1 MSDPAK
7 TIDQNILPVQALFN
21 LDNSFN
27 TFIGQ
32 GQPFYATV
40 NPIQSGLTITN
51 STIDSSIIG
60 GNSPSL
66 AYFTTAQSSNAP
78 VSPFDLTNKQYVDYL
93 AAGLSWKEP
102 ATVATLTN
110 ITLSGLQT
118 IDGVSLVA
126 GNVVLVK
133 NQTNA
138 AQNGIYTVSSGAW
151 TYTPGSDTW
160 NEYVG
165 AIIFIV
171 SGTQAGSAWYSLA
184 QPGGTLGT
192 TPITWSNFSVS
203 SVYTAGTGLTL
214 TGTQFSITNTAVTAG
229 SYGSASSVPTYTV
242 NAQGQ
247 LTAAS
252 NTTIA
257 ISNSQVSGL
266 GTLST
271 QNASNVSITGG
282 SINGTTIGASSPST
296 GAFTTLGGT
305 TISASTQ
312 FTGPGTGLTGT
323 ATSLNIGGNAATAT
337 TAGSATTATTATNL
351 AGGASNYLPYQS
363 ASNTTSFLTP
373 SAGVLQYSS
382 GLSWTTTPTLTG
394 TNFSGIPNGA
404 LNNSSITI
412 GSTSIS
418 LGSTASTLTSVTMAT
433 PTISSYETYTATSAP
448 SYNAGRLWY
457 DSTQNALAYYNDVT
471 NNTLHIGEEI
481 QLKVYNNTG
490 STINVG
496 QPVYVT
502 STSSGFTYPNV
513 ALAIANTL
521 TTGNVIGLANQA
533 IPTGTAGYVT
543 TIGLVQGVNTGSY
556 TVGDTLYLSP
566 YSAGYYQNT
575 IPPTG
580 YAIKLGTVAYVN
592 SSNGA
597 IYVNKSILTVQAGNI
612 VGQVALTNGGTGA
625 NLTAVAGGAVYSSGS
640 ALGITAAGLS
650 GQVLTSNGSSAP
662 TWQANAALVT
672 ITDNTSSSSTYY
684 PLLANATSGTVNSVN
699 TSSTKLQF
707 VPQTGLLTT
716 TALSAGS
723 LTLTTTP
730 LAVGS
735 GGTGLSSLTAGY
747 VPYGNGTSAFGNS
760 ANLQFTGSNL
770 LIGQTYDQGTGSL
783 QNTGN
788 ATVNGNLVDKQLYLQ
803 GGNNLILQ
811 SQTFTTSPWTT
822 SNSSVTLNTTT
833 APNSTATGS
842 KIVESATTS
851 SHYIQ
856 QIITVSALSA
866 TYSVY
871 AKAAERSFIILEFG
885 SNAGGYAWF
894 NLSTGAVGTAAGGLS
909 ASNCSITS
917 VGNGWYKCSI
927 NQTLTAGSLYANIY
941 CASTNGAS
949 SYAGDGTSG
958 VYVWGAQL
966 EYGSQASSYTPTT
979 TTAVTTTNN
988 ISVPSGS
995 VAIGGTTNSTSNT
1008 TGALTIVG
1016 GIGSSSNIYASG
1028 GATSSTSPTTGGIW
1042 AYQPYPAFAGGF
1054 LNSPVIGFTASAWN
1068 SSSGSVASQA
1078 YMQLNALTF
1087 NVNPP
1092 TSKLSFYISANGA
1105 SPTEKMYLSSAG
1117 ALTTTA
1123 DSTFNTVTVGLGGGS
1138 VSTNTAVG
1146 YQSLNATTTGG
1157 ANTALGYQSL
1167 RTNTTSTN
1175 NVAIGYQSLF
1185 NNSTSSN
1192 LTAVGTFALLNNTTN
1207 VATLGTITGGSAYTN
1222 GTYTGVVMTLSSGST
1237 ATTYPTA
1244 TIVVSGGAVTSVT
1257 LTSNG
1262 VGFKDTTTVL
1272 TAPAASIGGTGS
1284 GFSVPVA
1291 SLASGSTN
1299 TAVGYQALTANTV
1312 ATGNTATGSQCLVNT
1327 TSGRFNVGY
1336 GAAAGYANTTGAYNV
1351 FVGGQNAGGIANG
1364 NANTSG
1370 NYLTAVGA
1378 GALASNSTSNAL
1390 TGIGYMALY
1399 SATGANNI
1407 ALGYQAGYAGT
1418 ALTTGTNNIFIGYQ
1432 AQASTASDTNEIV
1445 IGYNQ
1450 VGLGSNTTVIG
1461 NSSTTLTKAFGVITS
1476 TVYTVATLPSAS
1488 TSGAGARAFVTDA
1501 LAPTFGATV
1510 TGGGAVNVPVYSDGT
1525 NWKVG

>member
-51 STIDSSIIG
+51 STINSSIIG

-580 YAIKLGTVAYVN
+580 YAIKLGIVAYVN

-735 GGTGLSSLTAGY
+735 GGTGLSSLTANY

-788 ATVNGNLVDKQLYLQ
+788 ATINGNLVDKQLYLQ
-803 GGNNLILQ
+803 GGNNLLRY
-811 SQTFTTSPWTT
+811 SQAF
-822 SNSSVTLNTTT
+822 TT
-833 APNSTATGS
+833 APWGTTSSTVNLNVTTAPDGTSTASSLISTATTASQRLDAQTTVTNTNINWSIYVKANGYNYVSLSVADGS
-842 KIVESATTS
+842 GSNYVA
-851 SHYIQ
+851 
-856 QIITVSALSA
+856 A
-866 TYSVY
+866 TY
-871 AKAAERSFIILEFG
+871 
-885 SNAGGYAWF
+885 
-894 NLSTGAVGTAAGGLS
+894 NLSTSVVTQSSAAGSGNAVL
-909 ASNCSITS
+909 NTSIAS
-917 VGNGWYKCSI
+917 VGNGWYRCSVSGYFPSVTI
-927 NQTLTAGSLYANIY
+927 THQMISLTTSATPTYGSYGLFSI
-941 CASTNGAS
+941 T
-949 SYAGDGTSG
+949 GDGTSG
-958 VYVWGAQL
+958 IYIWGSQC
-966 EYGSQASSYTPTT
+966 EYGSVASSYTPTT

-995 VAIGGTTNSTSNT
+995 ITTS
-1008 TGALTIVG
+1008 
-1016 GIGSSSNIYASG
+1016 
-1028 GATSSTSPTTGGIW
+1028 
-1042 AYQPYPAFAGGF
+1042 
-1054 LNSPVIGFTASAWN
+1054 
-1068 SSSGSVASQA
+1068 
-1078 YMQLNALTF
+1078 
-1087 NVNPP
+1087 
-1092 TSKLSFYISANGA
+1092 
-1105 SPTEKMYLSSAG
+1105 
-1117 ALTTTA
+1117 A
-1123 DSTFNTVTVGLGGGS
+1123 DSTFNTVKVGLGGGS
-1138 VSTNTAVG
+1138 VSTNIAVG
-1146 YQSLNATTTGG
+1146 YQSLNATATGG
-1157 ANTALGYQSL
+1157 TNVGIGYNALYNNTSASANVGIGYQALISNSTSNASVGVGYRALFTTTAGPNDAVGYSSLYSNLSGTRNQAFGYQSL
-1167 RTNTTSTN
+1167 YSNVSGSNNIGLGYSALYYNTTAGN
-1175 NVAIGYQSLF
+1175 LIAIGYQA
-1185 NNSTSSN
+1185 
-1192 LTAVGTFALLNNTTN
+1192 LTNNTTN
-1207 VATLGTITGGSAYTN
+1207 VATLGTITGGTGYTA

-1237 ATTYPTA
+1237 AVTYPTA

-1284 GFSVPVA
+1284 GFTVPVA
-1291 SLASGSTN
+1291 SLASGTGN
-1299 TAVGYQALTANTV
+1299 TAVGYQAGTTLITGLNNSLFGYQAGSQITTGSYNTFIGGLDSSNNGTGNLTTTGSYNTAIGGGSLHFNNTGGSNTV
-1312 ATGNTATGSQCLVNT
+1312 
-1327 TSGRFNVGY
+1327 
-1336 GAAAGYANTTGAYNV
+1336 
-1351 FVGGQNAGGIANG
+1351 
-1364 NANTSG
+1364 
-1370 NYLTAVGA
+1370 
-1378 GALASNSTSNAL
+1378 
-1390 TGIGYMALY
+1390 
-1399 SATGANNI
+1399 
-1407 ALGYQAGYAGT
+1407 LGYQAAYKN
-1418 ALTTGTNNIFIGYQ
+1418 TTGTANLAIGGFQQGVVNAALYQNQTGNYNTAIGVGTLTNTTASSNTAFGYQ
-1432 AQASTASDTNEIV
+1432 AGSSITSGSNCTLVGYNVQTLAATDTNEIV
-1445 IGYNQ
+1445 IGNGTT
-1450 VGLGSNTTVIG
+1450 GLGSNTTVIG
-1461 NSSTTLTKAFGVITS
+1461 NSSTTLTKAFGVVTS

-1488 TSGAGARAFVTDA
+1488 TSGAGARSFVTDA
-1501 LAPTFGATV
+1501 LSPTFGATV
-1510 TGGGAVNVPVYSDGT
+1510 TGGGVVNIPVYSDGT

>member
-51 STIDSSIIG
+51 STINSSIIG

-192 TPITWSNFSVS
+192 TSITWSNFSVS

-418 LGSTASTLTSVTMAT
+418 LGSTASTLTSVTIAT

-580 YAIKLGTVAYVN
+580 YAIKLGIVAYVN

-597 IYVNKSILTVQAGNI
+597 IYVNNSILTVQAGNI

-747 VPYGNGTSAFGNS
+747 IPYGNGTSAFGNS

-788 ATVNGNLVDKQLYLQ
+788 TTTNGNQVDKQLYLQ
-803 GGNNLILQ
+803 GGNNLWLQ
-811 SQTFTTSPWTT
+811 SQTFSVSWSRNATTISSPF
-822 SNSSVTLNTTT
+822 T
-833 APNSTATGS
+833 APDGTSTATLLT
-842 KIVESATTS
+842 EDTTQAN
-851 SHYIQ
+851 HTIYQ
-856 QIITVSALSA
+856 A
-866 TYSVY
+866 YSVVSGLTY
-871 AKAAERSFIILEFG
+871 TASIYYKPNGTRTIIIDPRVVAVTPI
-885 SNAGGYAWF
+885 SS
-894 NLSTGAVGTAAGGLS
+894 STQ
-909 ASNCSITS
+909 S
-917 VGNGWYKCSI
+917 VGNGWIRYSY
-927 NQTLTAGSLYANIY
+927 TFTATASGSLQAWYELQNPSGTPNAGFY
-941 CASTNGAS
+941 T
-949 SYAGDGTSG
+949 GDGTSG
-958 VYVWGAQL
+958 CYIWGAQF
-966 EYGSQASSYTPTT
+966 EQGSQASSYTPTT
-979 TTAVTTTNN
+979 TAAVTTTNN

-995 VAIGGTTNSTSNT
+995 ITTS
-1008 TGALTIVG
+1008 
-1016 GIGSSSNIYASG
+1016 
-1028 GATSSTSPTTGGIW
+1028 
-1042 AYQPYPAFAGGF
+1042 
-1054 LNSPVIGFTASAWN
+1054 
-1068 SSSGSVASQA
+1068 
-1078 YMQLNALTF
+1078 
-1087 NVNPP
+1087 
-1092 TSKLSFYISANGA
+1092 
-1105 SPTEKMYLSSAG
+1105 
-1117 ALTTTA
+1117 A
-1123 DSTFNTVTVGLGGGS
+1123 DSTFNTVKVGLGGGS
-1138 VSTNTAVG
+1138 ISTSTAVG
-1146 YQSLNATTTGG
+1146 YQALNATVSGSGNTGVGYTALNKVTSGNWNNAFGYQALNNNTTGTQNNAFGTQALLTNSTSNGNNAFGFVALKLNTG
-1157 ANTALGYQSL
+1157 ANNSAFGDYALNANTTGNSNCAFGAQSL
-1167 RTNTTSTN
+1167 YNNYTAAL
-1175 NVAIGYQSLF
+1175 NVAIGQQSLY
-1185 NNSTSSN
+1185 NNTTSSN
-1192 LTAVGTFALLNNTTN
+1192 LTAVGYQSLYNNTTN
-1207 VATLGTITGGSAYTN
+1207 VATLGTITGGTGYTA

-1291 SLASGSTN
+1291 SLASGTGN
-1299 TAVGYQALTANTV
+1299 TAVGYQALTNTTV
-1312 ATGNTATGSQCLVNT
+1312 GTNNMGLGYQAGLNNSTGIGNGFIGYAAGQGNTSGSYNMGIGFQALYTQSNGSNNIAIGYQAAYTQSTNSFT
-1327 TSGRFNVGY
+1327 TAIGTQALYSNS
-1336 GAAAGYANTTGAYNV
+1336 TGASCTAI
-1351 FVGGQNAGGIANG
+1351 GGQALYNNTGASNTAIGYQAGRGQSPYA

-1370 NYLTAVGA
+1370 TNNVY
-1378 GALASNSTSNAL
+1378 
-1390 TGIGYMALY
+1390 IGYQTVG
-1399 SATGANNI
+1399 SAA
-1407 ALGYQAGYAGT
+1407 
-1418 ALTTGTNNIFIGYQ
+1418 TNTNEMVIGYQ
-1432 AQASTASDTNEIV
+1432 AI
-1445 IGYNQ
+1445 
-1450 VGLGSNTTVIG
+1450 GLGSNTTVIG

-1510 TGGGAVNVPVYSDGT
+1510 TGGGAVNIPVYSDGT